1 MNSAFVTGVG
11 FTVGQGND
19 SKAPWREELRE
30 TIALAWPLVLTNLT
44 QALIPATDVIL
55 LGWAGKQKLAS
66 ASLGVNLVNSCMIF
80 GLGVVTASSPM
91 IARAIGYRRLSVRET
106 RRTVRQAMW
115 AAIALVIP
123 LWLLLWRTE
132 AILRLFHQDP
142 ALAHGA
148 AQLVRPMMFGILP
161 LCFYV
166 VLRSFVTALGRP
178 GWAFATGI
186 LAVVSNALLNY
197 LLIFGGFG
205 IPPLGLFG
213 AGLGSAL
220 CNTLL
225 FLGLAIVVTR
235 ARAFRRYHLFA
246 RFWHADWPRFRDVW
260 RLGAPIGVTLAM
272 EVTVFSAAVFLMG
285 LIGAAQLAAHA
296 VAIQIAALCFMT
308 PLGIGQAA
316 TVRVGLAY
324 GRGDRHGIARA
335 GNIALAVT
343 VAFMLCT
350 TTLVLLFP
358 RHLVGLFM
366 NAGDPAN
373 AHVVALAISFLTVA
387 ALFQL
392 FDGTQAVGAGMLR
405 GLHDT
410 AMPML
415 FSALG
420 YIGVGLG
427 SSILFGFHF
436 GWGGVGIW
444 IGLALGLAATAT
456 MLITRW
462 AARGRL
468 GLI

>member
-1 MNSAFVTGVG
+1 VTGRG
-11 FTVGQGND
+11 D
-19 SKAPWREELRE
+19 RSAWREELRE
-30 TIALAWPLVLTNLT
+30 TLALAWPLVLTNFT
-44 QALIPATDVIL
+44 QALIPATDVVL

-80 GLGVVTASSPM
+80 GLGVVTAASPM

-115 AAIALVIP
+115 AAVALVIP
-123 LWLLLWRTE
+123 LWLLLWHTE

-142 ALAHGA
+142 LLAHGA

-161 LCFYV
+161 LLFYV

-178 GWAFATGI
+178 GWAFAIGI
-186 LAVVSNALLNY
+186 IAVVSNAMLNY
-197 LLIFGGFG
+197 LLIFGGLG

-213 AGLGSAL
+213 AGLGSAF
-220 CNTLL
+220 CNSLL
-225 FLGLAIVVTR
+225 FVGLAIVVTQ
-235 ARAFRRYHLFA
+235 AAPFRRYHLFA
-246 RFWHADWPRFRDVW
+246 RFWRADWQRFRDIW

-285 LIGAAQLAAHA
+285 LIGAAELAAHA

-316 TVRVGLAY
+316 TVRVGIAY
-324 GRGDRHGIARA
+324 GRGDPRGVARA
-335 GNIALAVT
+335 GNTALAVT
-343 VAFMLCT
+343 IAFMMCT
-350 TTLVLLFP
+350 TTIVLLFP
-358 RHLVGLFM
+358 RDLVGLFM

-373 AHVVALAISFLTVA
+373 AHVVALAMSFLTVA

-410 AMPML
+410 TVPMI

-427 SSILFGFHF
+427 GSLLLGFHL
-436 GWGGVGIW
+436 GLGGVGIW
-444 IGLALGLAATAT
+444 IGLALGLAATASL
-456 MLITRW
+456 LITRW
-462 AARGRL
+462 AARRRL
-468 GLI
+468 GLVG

>member
-1 MNSAFVTGVG
+1 MTEGEDG
-11 FTVGQGND
+11 RRL
-19 SKAPWREELRE
+19 WRDELRE
-30 TIALAWPLVLTNLT
+30 TLALAWPLVLTNFT
-44 QALIPATDVIL
+44 QALIPATDVVL

-80 GLGVVTASSPM
+80 GLGVVTAASPM

-115 AAIALVIP
+115 AAVALVIP
-123 LWLLLWRTE
+123 LWLLLWQTE

-142 ALAHGA
+142 VLAHGA

-161 LCFYV
+161 LLLYV

-186 LAVVSNALLNY
+186 IAVVSNAMLNY
-197 LLIFGGFG
+197 LLIFGGLG
-205 IPPLGLFG
+205 IPALGLFG
-213 AGLGSAL
+213 AGLGSAF
-220 CNTLL
+220 CNSLL
-225 FLGLAIVVTR
+225 FVGLAIVVTR
-235 ARAFRRYHLFA
+235 AQAFRRYHLFA
-246 RFWHADWPRFRDVW
+246 RFWRADWQRFRDIW

-285 LIGAAQLAAHA
+285 LIGAAELAAHA

-324 GRGDRHGIARA
+324 GRGDPRGVARA

-343 VAFMLCT
+343 IAFMMCT
-350 TTLVLLFP
+350 TTIVLLFP
-358 RHLVGLFM
+358 RDLVGLFM

-373 AHVVALAISFLTVA
+373 AHVLALAMSFLTVA

-410 AMPML
+410 TVPMI

-427 SSILFGFHF
+427 GSLLLGFHL
-436 GWGGVGIW
+436 GLGGVGIW
-444 IGLALGLAATAT
+444 IGLALGLAATASLL
-456 MLITRW
+456 MTRW
-462 AARGRL
+462 AARRRL
-468 GLI
+468 GLVA